1 MSPLR
6 ISSTKFSSSALI
18 LLITILSSSSHYQHV
33 HAADTNTSSQEQNG
47 VGNHDDTN
55 ASTDTAQ
62 SNTTTTTI
70 DLPKQQLPTVNNA
83 LQVSS
88 HGNTIPYTLTTIYH
102 SKLLQQTLILTALL
116 LLGLILNTSVI
127 ANISNDSLKL
137 RMIHF
142 ILIRHVCITDCLGA
156 AIVLPVPLITIAM
169 VTTHIPFH

>member
-1 MSPLR
+1 MGCDLTCTTPWRTFSSLRVSPPATLNPNTTTTYLVLKIDTHKINTRLLVIIFSFLRAQIKMSPLR

-55 ASTDTAQ
+55 ASTDTAHQ

-83 LQVSS
+83 LQVSC
-88 HGNTIPYTLTTIYH
+88 HGYTIPYTLTTIYQNF
-102 SKLLQQTLILTALL
+102 K
-116 LLGLILNTSVI
+116 TSFQ
-127 ANISNDSLKL
+127 NCSN
-137 RMIHF
+137 R
-142 ILIRHVCITDCLGA
+142 R
-156 AIVLPVPLITIAM
+156 
-169 VTTHIPFH
+169 

>member
-1 MSPLR
+1 LPWLHNP
-6 ISSTKFSSSALI
+6 I
-18 LLITILSSSSHYQHV
+18 HV
-33 HAADTNTSSQEQNG
+33 N
-47 VGNHDDTN
+47 NH
-55 ASTDTAQ
+55 
-62 SNTTTTTI
+62 
-70 DLPKQQLPTVNNA
+70 LPK
-83 LQVSS
+83 LQNFV
-88 HGNTIPYTLTTIYH
+88 

-169 VTTHIPFH
+169 VTRHFSMATNEK